1 MITRLYVENFKSF
14 QRFEATWEPFNILVG
29 ANNSGKTTI
38 FHAFNFIFWLLEKTA
53 RFEGRTVHFE
63 KAQVTEFQ
71 SVPCMEPRDIY
82 FQQRI
87 RAGRR
92 PVRIILELGFRRNS
106 APLAREKKLRF
117 EIYQAYARN
126 FMLDGTGSSK
136 LWRAEYDDLISLE
149 PIYVPG
155 FAGAIAKE
163 DLYRPLA
170 WERLIGEGR
179 HNEVIRNMLY
189 QISQKKT
196 EWQGF
201 IKSLKALFSI
211 SGLDVPFNEKK
222 DQWLTATYTE
232 TEKVALDIIAAG
244 AGFQQIVQ
252 LLAFLYVHNP
262 KTLLLDEPDAHL
274 HHSLQESVLHLLKNV
289 ARERKIQIFIATHS
303 PTLIDSAGLSEISVV
318 DKINDG
324 PKRFFVEQDFSVV
337 LRESGIQ
344 MLNTKLAE
352 VMRLRRVVFVEG
364 VDSDFKRFLSLFGA
378 KAHNDF
384 SVRCKGLVV
393 LPMEGG
399 TNKSPFKAIDLFE
412 KLVNQELTY
421 LYIRDKDELTSYEVE
436 EMYQH
441 FKKEKRQW
449 RCLERRNRENY
460 LLMPS
465 VLSRVVMEKWAS
477 QSRVA
482 KLPRDLTEKGIMAFL
497 LDWCR
502 KAKTETQVWLQTQHE
517 PQLKGDVEHRRNATT
532 RLLTEFNQHY
542 EEPLNAGKIPHY
554 YADGKAMLRALRGHL
569 QDKYEIQF
577 NDEDIIIQCR
587 VDEIPKDLKIIID
600 EIRDMF
606 PVVSEAPDQLKPHPL
621 LRRSATGVD

>member
-1 MITRLYVENFKSF
+1 MITKLYIENFKSF

-53 RFEGRTVHFE
+53 RFEERTVHFE

-82 FQQRI
+82 FQQKI
-87 RAGRR
+87 RAGRG
-92 PVRIILELGFRRNS
+92 PVRIILELSFKRN
-106 APLAREKKLRF
+106 ATPLAKEKKLRF

-126 FMLDGTGSSK
+126 FMLDGTKSSK
-136 LWRAEYDDLISLE
+136 LWFAEYKELISLK

-155 FAGAIAKE
+155 FAGAIARE

-189 QISQKKT
+189 QISQKKS
-196 EWQGF
+196 EWQDF

-211 SGLDVPFNEKK
+211 SGLNVPFNEKK

-303 PTLIDSAGLSEISVV
+303 PTLIDSAGLSEISVI
-318 DKINDG
+318 DKINDA
-324 PKRFFVEQDFSVV
+324 PKRFSVEQDFSAT
-337 LRESGIQ
+337 LRENGIQ

-352 VMRLRRVVFVEG
+352 VMRLQRVVFVEG
-364 VDSDFKRFLSLFGA
+364 VDSDFNRFLSLFGA
-378 KAHNDF
+378 KAHDDF
-384 SVRCKGLVV
+384 LVRCKGLVV

-412 KLVNQELTY
+412 KLINQKLTY
-421 LYIRDKDELTSYEVE
+421 LYIRDKDDLTSYEVKD
-436 EMYQH
+436 MCQRA
-441 FKKEKRQW
+441 KKEKRQW

-460 LLMPS
+460 LLIPS
-465 VLSRVVMEKWAS
+465 ILSRIVTEKWALRS
-477 QSRVA
+477 KSA
-482 KLPRDLTEKGIMAFL
+482 KTPRDLTEKEITAFL
-497 LDWCR
+497 LGWCR
-502 KAKTETQVWLQTQHE
+502 NAETATQVWLQTQHE
-517 PQLKGDVEHRRNATT
+517 SQLKGDADHRRNATT
-532 RLLTEFNQHY
+532 QLLNEFNQHY
-542 EEPLNAGKIPHY
+542 KEPLNARKIPHY
-554 YADGKAMLRALRGHL
+554 YADGKAMLRALRAHL
-569 QDKYEIQF
+569 QSHHGIQF
-577 NDEDIIIQCR
+577 SDEDIIAQCR
-587 VDEIPKDLKIIID
+587 IDEIPKDLKLIID

-606 PVVSEAPDQLKPHPL
+606 PAVSEAPDQLKPQSL
-621 LRRSATGVD
+621 LVANN